1 MNSKKSGTSWEAV
14 KKAES
19 ELQQWNFLIWID
31 DFVQPQSSFHVDY
44 SQQSQQSQ
52 QLKKIV
58 TF

>member
-44 SQQSQQSQ
+44 S
-52 QLKKIV
+52 
-58 TF
+58 